1 MLVDGVVVCTDAIDA
16 VSDIGADG
24 IVDKTEVTLDD
35 SVVVVVVE
43 VVVVVVVVEVV
54 VFVVVVV
61 FCATSSS
68 ASPEPSEKT

>member
-1 MLVDGVVVCTDAIDA
+1 MLVEGVVVCSDAIAA

-35 SVVVVVVE
+35 SVVVEVVE
-43 VVVVVVVVEVV
+43 VVVLVVEVV